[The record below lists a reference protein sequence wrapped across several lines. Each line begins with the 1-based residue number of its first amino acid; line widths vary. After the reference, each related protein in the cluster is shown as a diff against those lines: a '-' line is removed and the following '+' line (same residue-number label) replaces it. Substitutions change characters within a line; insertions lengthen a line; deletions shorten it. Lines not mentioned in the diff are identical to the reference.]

1 MVYDFEFRDSSFWG
15 FREFQKPG
23 KATARISSASWDL
36 LRFHP
41 LRPGTMLVGRKDGLS
56 EFVGNILSPTPNPTF
71 FLGSL

>member
-1 MVYDFEFRDSSFWG
+1 MV

-23 KATARISSASWDL
+23 KATARISAAPWDL

-56 EFVGNILSPTPNPTF
+56 EFVGNLRQYTLTYPKPYF
-71 FLGSL
+71 FVGSLEIPY